1 MWQIVYSVLS
11 LGVSCQF
18 VNSASRR
25 HVLQLQ
31 IFCLFCCR
39 MWTTSF
45 LFSCDFFF
53 ARRFGIY
60 IEQFCIRELMTCV
73 FRKCSNKMNVI
84 FFSCVYIR
92 STHVDWAKMRKH
104 IRVGIHDAFAWGAY
118 FYVSFQMNHSWA
130 STRNEC
136 KFSCNCF
143 FSALLLFQS
152 SLSVCVVTMKYVPW
166 FVECYQLQKNEKIQ
180 LNHKRQQSKD
190 CQRRKIKI
198 KHVEL
203 IFPLSHCKV
212 VYLSM
217 S

>member
-1 MWQIVYSVLS
+1 MTNCIFSTITWRLLSVRKFS
-11 LGVSCQF
+11 ITKARA
-18 VNSASRR
+18 SASNFLFILLS
-25 HVLQLQ
+25 HVDD
-31 IFCLFCCR
+31 FF
-39 MWTTSF
+39 SF
-45 LFSCDFFF
+45 LVWFFF

-143 FSALLLFQS
+143 FFLLFSFFNRLSLYALLQWNMS
-152 SLSVCVVTMKYVPW
+152 HDSLNVIS
-166 FVECYQLQKNEKIQ
+166 F
-180 LNHKRQQSKD
+180 KRM
-190 CQRRKIKI
+190 RK
-198 KHVEL
+198 
-203 IFPLSHCKV
+203 FN
-212 VYLSM
+212 
-217 S
+217 